1 MGLAHFTKAY
11 GARSLLYESLCV
23 NPKALELLIRFF
35 EGNRAWGPH
44 LVAHPELFE
53 EVTQA
58 ELDESRGVA
67 FHRKAFQLPKDE
79 DSAMEGARL
88 YVRGQELRIALRAL
102 LGLADVPTWQAEL
115 TALAEISL
123 EWAWEFAG
131 KPAWSWVGLGKLG
144 GEALSFGSDLDLLI
158 VGEGE
163 ESAQK
168 AVRFLTADLSSGS
181 LFRVDFRLRPYAE
194 GALAVPVDRY
204 VEYYNREAE
213 GWEVLALCRTR
224 SLSGD
229 KKPGARFWPALDPVW
244 RETGQAK
251 KFLGEL
257 REMRERIA
265 TERVTEG
272 MEGRAYKTGRGGLM
286 DIEFA
291 AQAWQMKNGFV
302 EPRTSRVLL
311 AMGKDHSEEAETL
324 MRGWCFLSRVEWWLR
339 MDEGRGTSLLP
350 GPGPDREWLAKICG
364 LPSEEEF
371 VKKVAWECEGIRVA
385 YEKTLS
391 RLED

>member
-1 MGLAHFTKAY
+1 
-11 GARSLLYESLCV
+11 
-23 NPKALELLIRFF
+23 
-35 EGNRAWGPH
+35 
-44 LVAHPELFE
+44 
-53 EVTQA
+53 
-58 ELDESRGVA
+58 
-67 FHRKAFQLPKDE
+67 
-79 DSAMEGARL
+79 MEGARL

-131 KPAWSWVGLGKLG
+131 KPEWSWVGLGKVG
-144 GEALSFGSDLDLLI
+144 GQALNFGSDLDLLI
-158 VGEGE
+158 VGDGE

-181 LFRVDFRLRPYAE
+181 LFRLDFRLRPYAE

-204 VEYYNREAE
+204 VEYYKREAE
-213 GWEVLALCRTR
+213 GWEVLALCRAR
-224 SLSGD
+224 DLSGA
-229 KKPGARFWPALDPVW
+229 KEPGGRFWLALDPVW
-244 RETGQAK
+244 RKTGQKK

-265 TERVTEG
+265 TERVPEG

-291 AQAWQMKNGFV
+291 TQAWQMKNGFV

-311 AMGKDHSEEAETL
+311 AMEKEYPEAAGIL
-324 MRGWCFLSRVEWWLR
+324 MRGLGFLSQVEWWLR
-339 MDEGRGTSLLP
+339 MDEGRGISLLP
-350 GPGPDREWLAKICG
+350 GRGPDRAWLAKICG
-364 LPSEEEF
+364 LPGEEEF
-371 VKKVAWECEGIRVA
+371 VKKVAQERKGIRVA
-385 YEKTLS
+385 YEKVLS

>member
-1 MGLAHFTKAY
+1 
-11 GARSLLYESLCV
+11 
-23 NPKALELLIRFF
+23 
-35 EGNRAWGPH
+35 
-44 LVAHPELFE
+44 
-53 EVTQA
+53 
-58 ELDESRGVA
+58 
-67 FHRKAFQLPKDE
+67 
-79 DSAMEGARL
+79 
-88 YVRGQELRIALRAL
+88 
-102 LGLADVPTWQAEL
+102 
-115 TALAEISL
+115 
-123 EWAWEFAG
+123 
-131 KPAWSWVGLGKLG
+131 
-144 GEALSFGSDLDLLI
+144 
-158 VGEGE
+158 
-163 ESAQK
+163 
-168 AVRFLTADLSSGS
+168 
-181 LFRVDFRLRPYAE
+181 
-194 GALAVPVDRY
+194 
-204 VEYYNREAE
+204 
-213 GWEVLALCRTR
+213 
-224 SLSGD
+224 
-229 KKPGARFWPALDPVW
+229 LDPVW

-339 MDEGRGTSLLP
+339 MDEGRGTSLLL
-350 GPGPDREWLAKICG
+350 GPGPDRAWLAKICG

-385 YEKTLS
+385 YEKILS